1 MNSWLSWTVPPAI
14 VMTAASPLMA
24 AQYMTVEQA
33 QKAAF
38 PDAVKFTP
46 ADVIFTPDQAKAI
59 EQLTGQKLMVRGEQ
73 VWKVEDKSGQA
84 GYFILDYVIGKHLI
98 IDYAVSLSP
107 QGAVRKVDILEYR
120 ESYGGEV
127 AGADWLDQFKGKT
140 PSDSMEPGEDIRI
153 ISGATLSSRHVTEG
167 VKKVLAI
174 YAVCLK

>member
-1 MNSWLSWTVPPAI
+1 MNRWLGWTAPPAI
-14 VMTAASPLMA
+14 IMTAASPLMA

-38 PDAVKFTP
+38 PEAVKFVPT
-46 ADVIFTPDQAKAI
+46 DVIFTPEQTADI
-59 EQLTGQKLMVRGEQ
+59 ERTTGQKLRVRGEQ
-73 VWKVEDKSGQA
+73 VWRAEDKNGVA
-84 GYFILDYVIGKHLI
+84 GFFILDYVIGKHLI

-127 AGADWLDQFKGKT
+127 ANADWLDQFKGKT
-140 PSDSMEPGEDIRI
+140 VADPMEPSEDIRI
-153 ISGATLSSRHVTEG
+153 ISGATLSSRHVAEG

-174 YAVCLK
+174 YAACLK